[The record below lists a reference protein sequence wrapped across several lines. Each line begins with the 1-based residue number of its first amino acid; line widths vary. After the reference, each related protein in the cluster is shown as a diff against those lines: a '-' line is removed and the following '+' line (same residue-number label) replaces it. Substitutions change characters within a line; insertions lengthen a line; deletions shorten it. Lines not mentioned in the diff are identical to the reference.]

1 MHDEYA
7 ALGVEGLRRDCV
19 AAVSPSA
26 RIVCVLARGKRRGEH
41 VEAGRFGYR
50 VQHEH
55 ELVERASNGPCIN
68 LIAVVAST
76 YR

>member
-19 AAVSPSA
+19 AAVAPSA

-41 VEAGRFGYR
+41 VEAERFGFR

-55 ELVERASNGPCIN
+55 ELVERASNGPRIN
-68 LIAVVAST
+68 LIAVVTST